1 MQDAIDL
8 VRGNIEIFL
17 VCCLLVVFILS
28 RLPRLVD
35 PIFALLALAS
45 FTAFIGFLVVRLGEP
60 DLAIVAIAVVVMVA
74 IDFFTTVRDSAA
86 GENGER

>member
-17 VCCLLVVFILS
+17 VACLLVVFILS

-35 PIFALLALAS
+35 PIFALLALAT
-45 FTAFIGFLVVRLGEP
+45 FTAFIGVLVVRLGEL
-60 DLAIVAIAVVVMVA
+60 DLTIVAIAVVVMVA
-74 IDFFTTVRDSAA
+74 IDFFSTVREGAEGGK
-86 GENGER
+86 GEK

>member
-17 VCCLLVVFILS
+17 LCCLLVVFILS

-35 PIFALLALAS
+35 PIFALLALVS
-45 FTAFIGFLVVRLGEP
+45 FTAFIGFLVVRLGEI
-60 DLAIVAIAVVVMVA
+60 DLTIVAAAVVIMVA
-74 IDFFTTVRDSAA
+74 IDFFTTVRDGAA
-86 GENGER
+86 GDNGEK

>member
-17 VCCLLVVFILS
+17 VCCLLVVFVLS

-35 PIFALLALAS
+35 PVFALLAIAL
-45 FTAFIGFLVVRLGEP
+45 FTAFVGFMVMRLGEL
-60 DLAIVAIAVVVMVA
+60 DLTIVAVAVIIMVV
-74 IDFFTTVRDSAA
+74 IDFYTTVRDGAA
-86 GENGER
+86 NGNGEQ